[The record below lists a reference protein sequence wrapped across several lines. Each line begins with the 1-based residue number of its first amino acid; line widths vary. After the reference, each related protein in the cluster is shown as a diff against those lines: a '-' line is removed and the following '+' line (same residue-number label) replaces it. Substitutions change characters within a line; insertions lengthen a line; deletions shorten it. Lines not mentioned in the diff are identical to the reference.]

1 MLHPTPILETELKLP
16 TGKPISILRA
26 GCGIPKRMLGGL
38 LLNQKGWLKMVNSKI
53 KAFFYEEDGQDMVEY
68 SLLLAFIALAAVGLL
83 SGIKTQISGLWST
96 ISSTLSS
103 TNTAAS

>member
-1 MLHPTPILETELKLP
+1 MKSAKIRLERL
-16 TGKPISILRA
+16 
-26 GCGIPKRMLGGL
+26 
-38 LLNQKGWLKMVNSKI
+38 Q
-53 KAFFYEEDGQDMVEY
+53 AFFEDDTAQDMVEY

-83 SGIKTQISGLWST
+83 TGVKIQIKGLWST

>member
-1 MLHPTPILETELKLP
+1 MINPAL
-16 TGKPISILRA
+16 
-26 GCGIPKRMLGGL
+26 
-38 LLNQKGWLKMVNSKI
+38 Q
-53 KAFFYEEDGQDMVEY
+53 AFWNGEEGQDMVEY

-83 SGIKTQISGLWST
+83 SGIKTQLSGLWST

>member
-1 MLHPTPILETELKLP
+1 MINPAL
-16 TGKPISILRA
+16 
-26 GCGIPKRMLGGL
+26 
-38 LLNQKGWLKMVNSKI
+38 Q
-53 KAFFYEEDGQDMVEY
+53 AFWNGEEGQDMVEY

-103 TNTAAS
+103 TNTAAAS

>member
-1 MLHPTPILETELKLP
+1 MFVARDTYGYI
-16 TGKPISILRA
+16 A
-26 GCGIPKRMLGGL
+26 GFCTDE
-38 LLNQKGWLKMVNSKI
+38 
-53 KAFFYEEDGQDMVEY
+53 AGQDMVEY

-83 SGIKTQISGLWST
+83 SGIKVQVKGLWST